1 MPLITDQRP
10 APVLSLGP
18 GGDFRREYFGAE
30 GAGRLVASDSL
41 DFAAGDD
48 APGSFSTG
56 FTDAGPVRRR
66 ALGAQEAALLI
77 RRMREKAKLT
87 QKELAELIGVEQPQ
101 ISRLERQ
108 PDAAHGPSYV
118 TMRRIVSACKL
129 TWRSPVTEIDL

>member
-1 MPLITDQRP
+1 MTRKPKAKTRVKS
-10 APVLSLGP
+10 APHRATGKSVALSEKE
-18 GGDFRREYFGAE
+18 FF
-30 GAGRLVASDSL
+30 
-41 DFAAGDD
+41 GDD
-48 APGSFSTG
+48 AEFRE
-56 FTDAGPVRRR
+56 AYER